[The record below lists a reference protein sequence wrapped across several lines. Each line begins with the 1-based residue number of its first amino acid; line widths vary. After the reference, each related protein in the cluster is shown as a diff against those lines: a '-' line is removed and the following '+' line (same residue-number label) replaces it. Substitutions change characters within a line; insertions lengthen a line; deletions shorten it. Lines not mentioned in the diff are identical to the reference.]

1 MRIEEFR
8 KLIEDNDFRALEIH
22 DQSNGEI
29 IFRIMT
35 DNANKTISVIY
46 DRDEDGIL
54 GFSKANIIQGSFD
67 SSFGYIEAMMCC
79 GQCSY
84 IKHYRG
90 SEVVKLPASEV

>member
-1 MRIEEFR
+1 MRIEDFR
-8 KLIEDNDFRALEIH
+8 KLIEDYNFRALEIH

-35 DNANKTISVIY
+35 DNADKTIGVTY

-67 SSFGYIEAMMCC
+67 FSFGYIEAMLLC

-90 SEVVKLPASEV
+90 NEVVKISAYT